1 MSFQDLILNKNWLKV
16 ASLALAALIWFAI
29 NTNLSHSEM
38 RLSQNPLRLTD
49 QRDFRAP
56 VMVMTSATNRRLFQI
71 EPLEVRVTV
80 SGDPGI
86 VDKLTPDE
94 IRVLVNLVD
103 VADVQGT
110 FRLEAKVPPEIN
122 PREVVISPDSVQV
135 KTYADPAAR
144 PEPLPPR

>member
-1 MSFQDLILNKNWLKV
+1 
-16 ASLALAALIWFAI
+16 
-29 NTNLSHSEM
+29 M

-49 QRDFRAP
+49 KRDFRAP

-71 EPLEVRVTV
+71 YPPEVRVTV
-80 SGDPGI
+80 SGDPAI
-86 VDKLTPDE
+86 VSKLTPDE

-122 PREVVISPDSVQV
+122 PREVVISPASVQV
-135 KTYADPAAR
+135 KTYGGPNLR
-144 PEPLPPR
+144 PEPPTPR